1 MCIVSGSEPE
11 AADIATIR
19 TLIVEVKPVNISP
32 TDKGLK
38 VAGKVIIKMSDH
50 GIKAPAPKIALGLIT
65 TGDEVSLSF
74 EWFTQKR

>member
-1 MCIVSGSEPE
+1 
-11 AADIATIR
+11 
-19 TLIVEVKPVNISP
+19 
-32 TDKGLK
+32 
-38 VAGKVIIKMSDH
+38 MSDH

>member
-1 MCIVSGSEPE
+1 KYDTKGELTVSG
-11 AADIATIR
+11 
-19 TLIVEVKPVNISP
+19 VKKEISMPVNISP

>member
-1 MCIVSGSEPE
+1 M
-11 AADIATIR
+11 
-19 TLIVEVKPVNISP
+19 PVNISP